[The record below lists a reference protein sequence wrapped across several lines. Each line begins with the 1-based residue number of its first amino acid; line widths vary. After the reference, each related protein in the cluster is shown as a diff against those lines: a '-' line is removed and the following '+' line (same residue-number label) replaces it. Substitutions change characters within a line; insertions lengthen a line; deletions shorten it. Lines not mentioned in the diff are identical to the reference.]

1 MQPVAQP
8 SEQLPREAGNARLRQ
23 VRTFIEQAESVQP
36 DLMQMLIGALRG
48 RLVIGGLIGSVLGV
62 FIAAALLLSV
72 GPAYQSQGILR
83 IVARESKI
91 LYADAD
97 DSRVRL
103 FDAFVAGEVNFL
115 GSRPVLERTLA
126 KLSVEG
132 IPDVPADVGDLAKMV
147 QVTGLKGLMTI
158 VAKSGSP
165 RSAAAAVNDLMDSYM
180 ELRLQQSEGQQNFRA
195 QELST
200 REKNLLKQLQDI
212 DKSILDV
219 GREYGPDS
227 IVKEHANKITQ
238 LDEAERRADELK
250 GTISQLETVGYS
262 IDSDTGD
269 AEIKRSMLLDNSM
282 ASMTYDRAKKAAE
295 LATLSKRYRP
305 DNPKVKAA
313 QGEIA
318 VLDKAIAS
326 RSEQIATL
334 GRTGALTQGGDQK
347 GKQSL
352 EELKA
357 LLTKMQER
365 RKELETE
372 ALDLN
377 SRIVK
382 LGFLKE
388 ERSQAR
394 ANLDQTRG
402 ALEEVRVESRN
413 ATPGV
418 TEVVARG
425 SVPDRPF
432 EDKRK
437 AMALIGFAGGILLGI
452 GLVGLWGL
460 LRPTIRSER
469 DIAALGNSVVSAGA
483 FCSPL
488 HPVHGLRNLLHLG
501 LSRMD
506 TGRGKVIAVIGGARD
521 QGVTTLA
528 RALAL
533 SFHHSG
539 SRTALVDG
547 HLGKPDLS
555 TLSGAAGE
563 RGLTDWVMDRRVDSL
578 PITQDQGVTVL
589 PAGTGHTVRD
599 HTLSPQD
606 VRHAMDALAEDH
618 DVIIADCGAAKQ
630 VLSSTL
636 FAAHCDVVLMVLRRG
651 ISLRDARS
659 ATAAVM
665 ANSRKQV
672 LVVLTG
678 PLPSLLP
685 VWAEK
690 PFRILRNRCGK
701 TKLMLQNRLMRRT

>member
-1 MQPVAQP
+1 MQPGQQP
-8 SEQLPREAGNARLRQ
+8 PVQPPREAGNARLRQ
-23 VRTFIEQAESVQP
+23 VRTFIEQAEAVQP
-36 DLMQMLIGALRG
+36 DLMQMVIGALRG
-48 RLVIGGLIGSVLGV
+48 RLLVGGVIGAIIGLL
-62 FIAAALLLSV
+62 IAVALFLSV
-72 GPAYQSQGILR
+72 APVFQSQGMMR

-103 FDAFVAGEVNFL
+103 FDAFVAAEVNYL

-126 KLSVEG
+126 KLQAENVPD
-132 IPDVPADVGDLAKMV
+132 IPRDVGDLAKMV
-147 QVTGLKGLMTI
+147 QVTGQKGLVTV
-158 VAKSGSP
+158 VAKNGSGQT
-165 RSAAAAVNDLMDSYM
+165 AAAAVNGLMDSYT
-180 ELRLQQSEGQQNFRA
+180 ELRLQQTEGQQNFRA
-195 QELST
+195 QELAS
-200 REKNLLKQLQDI
+200 REKSLLDQLQAI
-212 DKSILDV
+212 DRSILEV
-219 GREYGPDS
+219 GREYGPAA

-238 LDEAERRADELK
+238 LDEAEHRVDELLS
-250 GTISQLETVGYS
+250 TINQLETVGYS
-262 IDSDTGD
+262 LDSDTGD
-269 AEIKRSMLLDNSM
+269 AQIKRSMLLDNSM

-295 LATLSKRYRP
+295 LATLVRRYRP
-305 DNPKVKAA
+305 NHPKVKSAEA
-313 QGEIA
+313 EIA
-318 VLDKAIAS
+318 VLDKAIAA
-326 RSEQIATL
+326 RSDQIATL

-357 LLTKMQER
+357 LLAKLQQR
-365 RKELETE
+365 RSELETE

-377 SRIVK
+377 SRIIK
-382 LGFLKE
+382 LGYLKE

-413 ATPGV
+413 STPGV

-437 AMALIGFAGGILLGI
+437 AMAAIGFVGGIGI
-452 GLVGLWGL
+452 GFGIVGLWGL

-469 DIAALGNSVVSAGA
+469 DIAALGASVAPAGA
-483 FCSPL
+483 FCSPA

-501 LSRMD
+501 LSRMEP
-506 TGRGKVIAVIGGARD
+506 GRGKVIAVIGGARD

-533 SFHHSG
+533 SFHQAG

-563 RGLTDWVMDRRVDSL
+563 RGLTDWIVDKRTDIL
-578 PITQDQGVTVL
+578 PVTSDGGLTVL
-589 PAGTGHTVRD
+589 PAGGERSVRD
-599 HTLSPQD
+599 HTLSPLDIRQ
-606 VRHAMDALAEDH
+606 AMDTLAQDH

-651 ISLRDARS
+651 IALKDARS
-659 ATAAVM
+659 ATAAIM
-665 ANSRKQV
+665 ATSRKQV

-678 PLPSLLP
+678 KSPGPLPD
-685 VWAEK
+685 WAAG
-690 PFRILRNRCGK
+690 PMRAARGRVR
-701 TKLMLQNRLMRRT
+701 KLTLKIKENWKRRK